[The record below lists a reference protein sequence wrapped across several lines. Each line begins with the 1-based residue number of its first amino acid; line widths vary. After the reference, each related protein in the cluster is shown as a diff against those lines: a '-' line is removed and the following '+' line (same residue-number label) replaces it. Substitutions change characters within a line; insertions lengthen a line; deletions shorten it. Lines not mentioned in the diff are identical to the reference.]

1 MAEDLEV
8 STESEKKSTRKT
20 SKLTPAQALEIVQQ
34 SLREYQKA
42 GGVVQVMDRFWF
54 GGESYTAVLLPGVKF
69 DEQLLA
75 ITGK

>member
-1 MAEDLEV
+1 MVENSEV
-8 STESEKKSTRKT
+8 STENGKQSTRKT
-20 SKLTPAQALEIVQQ
+20 SKLTPEQALEIVQQ

-54 GGESYTAVLLPGVKF
+54 GGESYTAILLPGVKF